1 MDTLARAVPV
11 EEFVGELMIGLAAA
25 RMLLGA
31 GHIAGGSVIVPATS
45 VFERNSTALRRE
57 SMNQAKGAKHAQRI
71 GEGRRRTS

>member
-1 MDTLARAVPV
+1 MPV
-11 EEFVGELMIGLAAA
+11 EGLVGGLMIGLAAA

-57 SMNQAKGAKHAQRI
+57 RMNQAKGAKLGSR
-71 GEGRRRTS
+71 